1 MKIEE
6 LLNNVLHKIYGK
18 EVRQSF
24 VDAIRQCYKDATG
37 HPESVAGVIEENKNL
52 KQAMAKQ
59 DARINNL
66 AKLPSGSTSG
76 DAELADIRVGAGGEI
91 YDTAGQAVREQIGSL
106 KSDTELINSFYG
118 CNSQGYSCRKKGR
131 KCRRGN

>member
-76 DAELADIRVGAGGEI
+76 DAELADIRVGADGET

-106 KSDTELINSFYG
+106 KSDTSRI
-118 CNSQGYSCRKKGR
+118 KKI
-131 KCRRGN
+131 